1 MQITIPGIGSIELKH
16 LVFDYNG
23 TIARDGQ
30 LMSNLDKT
38 ISDLAGRI
46 TIHILTADSGGTVAQ
61 EVDGL
66 PCTLHII
73 ASGNEA
79 EQKEAYVQA
88 LGAESVVC
96 IGNGANDRLM
106 LKAARLGIAVLE
118 GEGSAVS
125 AILQAD
131 IVARSIYD
139 ALGLLMVP
147 QRIVATLRS

>member
-61 EVDGL
+61 EADGL

>member
-30 LMSNLDKT
+30 LLSNLDKT
-38 ISDLAGRI
+38 ITDLADRI

-88 LGAESVVC
+88 LGADSVVC

-147 QRIVATLRS
+147 QRIAATLRS

>member
-1 MQITIPGIGSIELKH
+1 MQITIPGSGSIELKH

-38 ISDLAGRI
+38 IVDLADRI
-46 TIHILTADSGGTVAQ
+46 TIHILTADSGGTVTQ

-66 PCTLHII
+66 PCRLHII

>member
-1 MQITIPGIGSIELKH
+1 MQINIPGIGSIELKH

-38 ISDLAGRI
+38 ITDLADRI
-46 TIHILTADSGGTVAQ
+46 SIHILTADSGGTVAQ

-66 PCTLHII
+66 PSTLHII

-88 LGAESVVC
+88 LGSDSVVC

-147 QRIVATLRS
+147 QRIAATLRT

>member
-1 MQITIPGIGSIELKH
+1 MQITIPGTGTIELKH

-23 TIARDGQ
+23 TLARDGH
-30 LMSNLDKT
+30 LMSNLEKT
-38 ISDLAGRI
+38 LADLSEKI
-46 TIHILTADSGGTVAQ
+46 TVHVLTADTGGTVAQ
-61 EVDGL
+61 ELEGL

-73 ASGNEA
+73 TSGAEA

-88 LGAESVVC
+88 LGPDSVIC

-106 LKAARLGIAVLE
+106 LKVARLGIAVLE
-118 GEGSAVS
+118 GEGSATC
-125 AILQAD
+125 AILHAD

-147 QRIVATLRS
+147 QRIVATLRT

>member
-1 MQITIPGIGSIELKH
+1 MQITVPGIGSIELKH

-38 ISDLAGRI
+38 FTQLAE
-46 TIHILTADSGGTVAQ
+46 TVTVHVLTADTGGTVTQ
-61 EVDGL
+61 ELEGL
-66 PCTLHII
+66 PCRLHII
-73 ASGNEA
+73 ASGDEA

-131 IVARSIYD
+131 IVTRSIYD